1 MDTHLEQLLKAVI
14 EEYVATAEPVGSQ
27 HLVERYRLDVSPAT
41 IRNWFADLEEAGY
54 LEQPHTSGGRVP
66 TEKGFR
72 YYINTFVRNKPAN
85 KRERET
91 LEKAASFD
99 TLRTGDK
106 GARLKNVARALA
118 GLSGQAAF
126 VELNEADTFY
136 TGLSQLFSQPEF
148 ENRQN
153 VVALTEALEGLDETL
168 RHLQRRSF
176 SEPQALVGGENPFG
190 SGYGAVVVSFED
202 GLIGLIGPLRLDYQ
216 SCLSLIFTTLDL
228 LT

>member
-1 MDTHLEQLLKAVI
+1 MEDHLQQLLKAVI

-72 YYINTFVRNKPAN
+72 HYINTFVRNKPAN

-91 LEKAASFD
+91 LEKSASD
-99 TLRTGDK
+99 KHDK

-118 GLSGQAAF
+118 ELSGQAAF

-190 SGYGAVVVSFED
+190 SGCGAVVVSFED
-202 GLIGLIGPLRLDYQ
+202 GMIGLLGPLRLDYQ
-216 SCLSLIFTTLDL
+216 SCLSLLFTALNIL
-228 LT
+228 